1 MYLPN
6 IVKDGAYIINPED
19 HKFMRTHWITFYI
32 NGDDA
37 TLELNMFQRN

>member
-6 IVKDGAYIINPED
+6 IVKDGAYIKKLED
-19 HKFMRTHWITFYI
+19 HKSERTHWITFYI

-37 TLELNMFQRN
+37 TLELNMSQRN